1 MSEVYAYQIQGIL
14 EKPNK
19 DIGGIR
25 VVVYSFDQFRVVD
38 VPSTVLDSEVKAY
51 LKFRLAANNYVDVSK
66 LPHKMISKIRNPL
79 NAWLDD
85 WVLYGEA

>member
-51 LKFRLAANNYVDVSK
+51 LNCHTK
-66 LPHKMISKIRNPL
+66 
-79 NAWLDD
+79 
-85 WVLYGEA
+85 